1 MAEKPLSQ
9 FKLARMQARGGQE
22 ARADGADAASSTVP
36 VPAAPAAHAPAPA
49 PHRSAAAASGGGSPQ
64 RRDGGVGVE
73 GFPGRGEETVEQ
85 KVERYQRFVDETLRV
100 KLAQALDQREEV
112 VKEIEAYEKLRGTV
126 EVMRESQTGRAKSMV
141 NIGCELYMQTNIP
154 DTSKIMVNVGL
165 GFFVE
170 LTLAGFPPLHPL
182 RAGAG
187 AGQGAGC
194 FVPPGPS
201 AGCVCRGRRLTLSRA
216 PEAADFVQTRCEL
229 LQARA
234 DKLSEE
240 ASEVNSQ
247 IEVLLL
253 LAVAWRWRC
262 VVPPSF
268 AMAAPVTRRQRQES
282 ARARQRVGA
291 RLDAHSSSPI
301 LVDQMASLLDCA
313 GGPPRPAGVDADLR
327 SSAAASAH
335 VPVTL

>member
-1 MAEKPLSQ
+1 MKLISATVTLLGIFERLFFFLLQKMKAKPLSQ

-22 ARADGADAASSTVP
+22 DCATGAYAASATVP
-36 VPAAPAAHAPAPA
+36 VLATPAAHAPAPA
-49 PHRSAAAASGGGSPQ
+49 PHRSAVAASGGGSPQ
-64 RRDGGVGVE
+64 RRDGGVGAA
-73 GFPGRGEETVEQ
+73 GLAGRGEETVEQ
-85 KVERYQRFVDETLRV
+85 KVERYQKFVDETLRV
-100 KLAQALDQREEV
+100 KLAQALDQREEA

-141 NIGCELYMQTNIP
+141 NIGCELYMQANIP
-154 DTSKIMVNVGL
+154 DTSKIMVNAGL

-170 LTLAGFPPLHPL
+170 LTLAGFSPLRPL

-187 AGQGAGC
+187 TGQGAGC
-194 FVPPGPS
+194 FLPPSPV
-201 AGCVCRGRRLTLSRA
+201 CLCRGRRLTLLTRA

-253 LAVAWRWRC
+253 QAVACWWRC
-262 VVPPSF
+262 GPPSD
-268 AMAAPVTRRQRQES
+268 AMAAPVTCRQR
-282 ARARQRVGA
+282 
-291 RLDAHSSSPI
+291 
-301 LVDQMASLLDCA
+301 
-313 GGPPRPAGVDADLR
+313 
-327 SSAAASAH
+327 
-335 VPVTL
+335 